1 MTNMVRGTSLTG
13 CWLKQASGQ
22 EIGQTNQQWPAQH
35 IAEAAPDNLGVLP
48 LIPFEM
54 MRIQMEAI
62 VLREFETA
70 CGIFNK
76 HAKGLDDA
84 YLGHV
89 EKFEGTVRNTMRKA
103 IKKFKDEAS
112 C

>member
-22 EIGQTNQQWPAQH
+22 EIGQTNQQWPTQH
-35 IAEAAPDNLGVLP
+35 ETGAAPDDLGALLLTP
-48 LIPFEM
+48 LEI
-54 MRIQMEAI
+54 MRMQMEAI
-62 VLREFETA
+62 ILREWEIA

-76 HAKGLDDA
+76 HAKGLDDV

-89 EKFEGTVRNTMRKA
+89 EKYEGTVRNTMGKA
-103 IKKFKDEAS
+103 IKRLEDEAS
-112 C
+112 R